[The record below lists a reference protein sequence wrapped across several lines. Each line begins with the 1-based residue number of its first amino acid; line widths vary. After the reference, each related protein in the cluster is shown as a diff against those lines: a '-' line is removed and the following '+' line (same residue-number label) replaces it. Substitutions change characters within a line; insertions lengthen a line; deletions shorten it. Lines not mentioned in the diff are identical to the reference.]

1 LDEKRVFYP
10 SGEEV
15 LDWPEAWARIDAEI
29 KAEAEALRKGKI
41 DNSDK
46 EETPLNHQDCP
57 ETHSE
62 IERESYPTNGDR
74 NDHRSYEED
83 SGADS
88 GEVSEVVGELPPL
101 VDEGQRVLVC
111 INYELRQTRYGLKDY
126 LKWIDE
132 VTGCLFHQFFR
143 HYDKYPV
150 NSKAVLTYIAAMGLG
165 PKRLDR
171 MSLRHLVGLRAEVYV
186 ETVTRTFS
194 TGALKGKP
202 RHEGLNYSK
211 VAEFLRP
218 LGWVDPNTLKQMR
231 KRC

>member
-1 LDEKRVFYP
+1 MAENSLLYP

-15 LDWPEAWARIDAEI
+15 LDW
-29 KAEAEALRKGKI
+29 AEAKVKIEKECMVEAMALRNGRNGNI
-41 DNSDK
+41 DK
-46 EETPLNHQDCP
+46 EFPKNYQYEPTEKQP
-57 ETHSE
+57 E
-62 IERESYPTNGDR
+62 IEEKPLRNKGDR
-74 NDHRSYEED
+74 NDHHEED
-83 SGADS
+83 TD
-88 GEVSEVVGELPPL
+88 EVSEVEGDLPPL
-101 VDEGQRVLVC
+101 VNVGLREMVC

-132 VTGCLFHQFFR
+132 DTGQSFQQFFR

-165 PKRLDR
+165 PKRADR
-171 MSLRHLVGLRAEVYV
+171 INMRHLVGLRAEVYV

-194 TGALKGKP
+194 TGVLKGKP
-202 RHEGLNYSK
+202 MHESLNYSK

-218 LGWVDPNTLKQMR
+218 LVWVGPDTLNQLR